1 MFFHEIKLD
10 LLHKHTK
17 CRDLSLIGDETSE
30 HTFSC
35 TIYKMLYIFYK

>member
-1 MFFHEIKLD
+1 MFFHEIKVD

-17 CRDLSLIGDETSE
+17 RRDFSLIADETSE

-35 TIYKMLYIFYK
+35 TICKMLYIFYK